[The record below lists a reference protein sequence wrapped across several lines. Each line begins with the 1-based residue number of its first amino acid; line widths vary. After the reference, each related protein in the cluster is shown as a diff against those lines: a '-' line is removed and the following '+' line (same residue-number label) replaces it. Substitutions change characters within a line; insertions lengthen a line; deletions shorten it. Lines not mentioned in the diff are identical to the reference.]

1 MKQNLE
7 SIQKSPQNKWIVA
20 LTSKTKNRM
29 SLKNLLDTMSPQG
42 MQLRDMQDSNISE
55 FQINK
60 TEKHFSLQGN
70 ETIDNIDINFS

>member
-42 MQLRDMQDSNISE
+42 IQLWNMQASNISE
-55 FQINK
+55 F
-60 TEKHFSLQGN
+60 
-70 ETIDNIDINFS
+70 